1 MIVLDFFHC
10 YYEKLNIFLKYHIIS
25 TYYLIY
31 IDIFFILFTLWNSNM
46 KNIYN
51 MVLFFIIQ
59 SYINS
64 IYLNF
69 HSYTM
74 INFQYNQ
81 IFYYIIISSEK
92 FPVQFKIFYIFSLI
106 IRYNHIFIKIHLK
119 IIWDI
124 FNINLFFIFILIYL
138 IFLNIYH
145 PIYKYIHLFI
155 NLFNSY

>member
-1 MIVLDFFHC
+1 MRSTWWNNN
-10 YYEKLNIFLKYHIIS
+10 EKLIKFLLLFFNINIFDSTQFFSLLLWIIKLFFLKYHIIS

-74 INFQYNQ
+74 INFQYNLF
-81 IFYYIIISSEK
+81 FYYIFIS
-92 FPVQFKIFYIFSLI
+92 L
-106 IRYNHIFIKIHLK
+106 R
-119 IIWDI
+119 
-124 FNINLFFIFILIYL
+124 NLQYHWKFFIFSQ
-138 IFLNIYH
+138 N
-145 PIYKYIHLFI
+145 YKI
-155 NLFNSY
+155 